1 MNKISKKELEA
12 KMRSGAT
19 VRHADSKKL
28 YKGDQP
34 APTKADIAPLLDKA
48 ALEEL
53 NSINDTASKRIDA
66 ALAVAERN
74 DGQTHELMK
83 QITEMLEKGA
93 KRVPYEFEII
103 RDDKGNLKKVKA
115 TPVEVS

>member
-1 MNKISKKELEA
+1 MDKISKKELEA
-12 KMRSGAT
+12 KMRRGAT
-19 VRHADSKKL
+19 VRHADNKKL
-28 YKGDQP
+28 YKGDNP
-34 APTKADIAPLLDKA
+34 APSKADLAPLLDKE
-48 ALEEL
+48 ALKDL
-53 NSINDTASKRIDA
+53 NTINETAGKRIDA
-66 ALAVAERN
+66 ALAVAEMK

-83 QITEMLEKGA
+83 QITEMLEKTS

>member
-19 VRHADSKKL
+19 VRHAASKKL
-28 YKGDQP
+28 YKDDQP
-34 APTKADIAPLLDKA
+34 APSKADIAPLLDKA
-48 ALEEL
+48 ALEDL
-53 NSINDTASKRIDA
+53 NSINETAGKRIDA
-66 ALAVAERN
+66 ALAVAEKKE
-74 DGQTHELMK
+74 GQTQELMK
-83 QITEMLEKGA
+83 QITEMLEKTS

-103 RDDKGNLKKVKA
+103 RDDKGNLSKVKA